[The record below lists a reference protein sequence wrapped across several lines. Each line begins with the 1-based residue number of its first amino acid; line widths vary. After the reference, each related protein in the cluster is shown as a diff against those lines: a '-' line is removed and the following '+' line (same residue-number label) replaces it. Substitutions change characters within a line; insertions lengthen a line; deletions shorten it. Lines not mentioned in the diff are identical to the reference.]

1 MKSQGGHFN
10 KIIINR
16 ILATFLLMFV
26 AIGVTRIMGI
36 PNPEILLLIILVMI
50 TSIFGTES
58 GIVSIV
64 MLVLYVMFF
73 YSAEH
78 SFLVYNSNTELSK
91 VIVTFLCSL
100 VCLLFSVLV
109 IHKRLAKRLSK
120 K

>member
-26 AIGVTRIMGI
+26 AIGVTRILGI
-36 PNPEILLLIILVMI
+36 PNPEILLLIMLVMI

-78 SFLVYNSNTELSK
+78 SFLAK

>member
-78 SFLVYNSNTELSK
+78 SFLLYNRGTELAK
-91 VIVTFLCSL
+91 VIVTALCSL
-100 VCLLFSVLV
+100 ICLLFCSLV
-109 IHKRLAKRLSK
+109 IHKRLSKR
-120 K
+120 